1 MVKTEMIQR
10 EVLPKQTTGQLK
22 DFSLTYSY
30 YNDKRQYQETAV
42 RMVGYSLGDVKER
55 LQEVLGGRE
64 ITILTHNSG
73 DVLHGF
79 TRPAVRR
86 LIKSNIGWY
95 NAENA
100 TADRQVKRDTMI
112 ANRSAKITTP
122 LDENRRGRHII

>member
-1 MVKTEMIQR
+1 MTHR
-10 EVLPKQTTGQLK
+10 EVLPKQTTGQTK

-73 DVLHGF
+73 DVIHGF
-79 TRPAVRR
+79 TRAVVRR
-86 LIKSNIGWY
+86 VIKSNLPWY
-95 NAENA
+95 QDELKSS
-100 TADRQVKRDTMI
+100 DRQVKIDKMI